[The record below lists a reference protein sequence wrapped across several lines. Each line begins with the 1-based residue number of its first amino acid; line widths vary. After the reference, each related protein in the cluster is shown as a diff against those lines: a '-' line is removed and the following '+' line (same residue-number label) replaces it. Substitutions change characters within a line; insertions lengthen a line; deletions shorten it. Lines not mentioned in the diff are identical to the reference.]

1 MTKSFFLT
9 VNLGSLVTSSEL
21 QCKKLSKDLISP
33 QRIRCYSSNSH
44 TVWDFVRG
52 HVVVRQPLSLV
63 PPLDGAG
70 YLCQLLPEL
79 LHGLLHWLL
88 YEVLIRIHAQVQL
101 RGERG
106 DTSLCLEAHCMLK
119 QKETCLCVCVC
130 MQVIVC
136 VYVCLH
142 LVLLV
147 LAEGPDSPQVPAGAS
162 AIREALDDQVHICQA
177 LLFRWGLSH
186 GGWSI
191 GDPGTPVILHNVKV
205 KKLLYLY
212 HDVSVLTNLMM
223 SYKNSISAI
232 QRTAEPVLLH
242 FANKLK

>member
-1 MTKSFFLT
+1 MTNSE
-9 VNLGSLVTSSEL
+9 LGSLVTSSEL
-21 QCKKLSKDLISP
+21 QCKKLSMDLISP

-106 DTSLCLEAHCMLK
+106 DTSLCLEARCMLK
-119 QKETCLCVCVC
+119 QKETCVCVC
-130 MQVIVC
+130 A
-136 VYVCLH
+136 YVCKWLSVCMSVCTSFSWYW
-142 LVLLV
+142 LRAQTAPRCQLERPRSGRLSMIKFTSAKPFS
-147 LAEGPDSPQVPAGAS
+147 LGGAF
-162 AIREALDDQVHICQA
+162 RMVDGALGIQEHQ
-177 LLFRWGLSH
+177 
-186 GGWSI
+186 
-191 GDPGTPVILHNVKV
+191 
-205 KKLLYLY
+205 
-212 HDVSVLTNLMM
+212 
-223 SYKNSISAI
+223 SYY
-232 QRTAEPVLLH
+232 TM
-242 FANKLK
+242 